1 DRMRPAGRSVSG
13 GHPERRARP
22 RTERRERHGGAPG
35 RRPGGPAAARRPP
48 PPAGAVPV
56 PSAAGMPPVGPLR
69 PPGARRGRGA
79 VRSPRPACCA
89 RPRGSTRT
97 LGTADQHRGSHRAT
111 ARNVATKGTL
121 SRSAPYCPQP
131 TRIPP
136 SCPEKGRT
144 APFPTARGE
153 GDEPMRRAT
162 GALVDADGL
171 ELRTGEGPVFS
182 RIGFTAEP
190 GSLTVFEAD
199 AGGGRTA
206 LLLALG
212 GRMRPTSGALR
223 VDGYE
228 LPRQARRARRIAAL
242 ALASGVNDLDER
254 LRVSEHMAE
263 RLLLRFRPAPASVSE
278 PALAEAGLAGLDPRT
293 LVKDLSA
300 LERRRLGVALA
311 LLEEPRLLLVDDADA
326 GLGERNRRAFW
337 SLLRDL
343 AGTGLT

>member
-1 DRMRPAGRSVSG
+1 
-13 GHPERRARP
+13 
-22 RTERRERHGGAPG
+22 
-35 RRPGGPAAARRPP
+35 
-48 PPAGAVPV
+48 
-56 PSAAGMPPVGPLR
+56 
-69 PPGARRGRGA
+69 
-79 VRSPRPACCA
+79 
-89 RPRGSTRT
+89 
-97 LGTADQHRGSHRAT
+97 
-111 ARNVATKGTL
+111 
-121 SRSAPYCPQP
+121 
-131 TRIPP
+131 
-136 SCPEKGRT
+136 
-144 APFPTARGE
+144 
-153 GDEPMRRAT
+153 MRRAT

-278 PALAEAGLAGLDPRT
+278 PALAEAGLAGLDLRT

-343 AGTGLT
+343 AGTGLTVIAACADARGAGDGVAVHPVHRPPRRARAVKPLARSVLNALRPGAQTKGRHSRGGDTEPLALGEIFPRAEE